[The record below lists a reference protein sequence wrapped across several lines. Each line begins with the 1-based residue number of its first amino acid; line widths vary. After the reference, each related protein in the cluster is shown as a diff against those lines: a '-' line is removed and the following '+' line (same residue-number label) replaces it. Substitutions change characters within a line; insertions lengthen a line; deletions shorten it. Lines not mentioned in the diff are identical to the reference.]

1 MKEKQLNKKPHK
13 IKNKFNTK
21 KMKQFFYEKINE
33 TGPEKVDVKQI
44 IDDAVRKY
52 DISRIRVRGV
62 FNEEFIIYYRE
73 LRNLKVS
80 SKKESDFEYLT
91 QFNNPLPDHV
101 YLGTDEDKT
110 VGIKKI

>member
-1 MKEKQLNKKPHK
+1 VKKKPHK

-21 KMKQFFYEKINE
+21 KMQQFFYEKIKE
-33 TGPEKVDVKQI
+33 AGPEKVDVKQI

-52 DISRIRVRGV
+52 DISRTRVIVV
-62 FNEEFIIYYRE
+62 FNEQFIICYRE
-73 LRNLKVS
+73 LRHLKIS

-101 YLGTDEDKT
+101 FLGTDEDET
-110 VGIKKI
+110 VGSKIVK